1 MEVIESSCVAKT
13 GISDDNEDA
22 LVITPAFVAVIDGA
36 TDKSGRRIDGLTGG
50 RFAALT
56 IAQAVQTL
64 RPAVDLPECI
74 AVLSEALRAAVAAAY
89 GDIEDH
95 LPPSASVIV
104 YSAHHD
110 QIWRVGDCRY
120 RDGETVSA
128 PQTKIEAIAS
138 AARGTLL
145 RMLIESGANLADL
158 ARDDPGR
165 AMILPLLKL
174 AGHTQNNEASE
185 FGHGI
190 IDGQPVPTRF
200 CEAIAP
206 KAGQIVLASDGYVA
220 IAPTLAASEAALAQM
235 LTADPLRMD
244 ARHPGAKGVRPGHL
258 SFDDRTYVRLRR
270 A

>member
-13 GISDDNEDA
+13 GNPDDNEDV
-22 LVITPAFVAVIDGA
+22 LVIAPAFVAVIDGA
-36 TDKSGRRIDGLTGG
+36 TDKSGRRIGGLTGG

-56 IAQAVQTL
+56 IAQVVQTL
-64 RPAVDLPECI
+64 RPSVDLPECI
-74 AVLSEALRAAVAAAY
+74 AVLSEALRAAVAAH

-95 LPPSASVIV
+95 LSPSASVIV

-128 PQTKIEAIAS
+128 PLTKIEAIAS
-138 AARGTLL
+138 AARATLL
-145 RMLIESGANLADL
+145 RMLIEDGADLADL

-165 AMILPLLKL
+165 AMILPLLRL
-174 AGHTQNNEASE
+174 AGFAQNNETSE
-185 FGHGI
+185 FGHGV
-190 IDGQPVPTRF
+190 IDGQPVPPCF

-206 KAGQIVLASDGYVA
+206 KSGQIVLASDGYVEL
-220 IAPTLAASEAALAQM
+220 APTLAASEAALAQM
-235 LTADPLRMD
+235 LASDPLRID

-270 A
+270 G